1 MGGGDAA
8 AGKEVFVQ
16 NCGSCHTLQE
26 AGTSGTVGPNL
37 DELTLDHARVVEQV
51 KNGGGA
57 MPPFQGQLSEEQ
69 IQNVAAFVVASQG

>member
-1 MGGGDAA
+1 M
-8 AGKEVFVQ
+8 Q

-37 DELTLDHARVVEQV
+37 DELTLDHAAVVEQV

-57 MPPFQGQLSEEQ
+57 MPPSR
-69 IQNVAAFVVASQG
+69 ASSRRSRFRTWRRSSSPRRASAPDGALAVGSA